1 MNHKSPER
9 QPISG
14 CLSFFKE
21 NAFVVLGII
30 IVVFLCMHGLFSIY
44 CFSAFPDEFGY
55 WAPAAAFLGYDWSN
69 ITSLGSYYSYGYSL
83 ILFPILFFFHNSVN
97 AYRFAI
103 VVNMV
108 LQCISIPMIYRIV
121 TFLFPNT
128 KKEIRQ
134 IVAVISI
141 LYPAWVYYTQMTM
154 VEGILNFLFIAA
166 IFLMVRF
173 LEKKT
178 VLRAVIVVLTTIFMY
193 VVHMRCIGIVI
204 ATVVFM
210 VFLLCG
216 NAKSV
221 LQKKKTAAFII
232 FPILLLFLFIGTFL
246 LKDMIIEKIYG
257 KVPDNILSWNDYSGL
272 MFRFSKVFSLKGLS
286 RIIKE
291 ICGKMYYI
299 GCATYGIGYFGI
311 IGLLKIA
318 IRTIR
323 NFKDKRNDQ
332 QHMAGFYIFLSC
344 FMQFIVA
351 LVYLIGS
358 SDTSNSRLDTFLH
371 GRYIDFFLPVV
382 IAIGIME
389 ITTFERKRAEII
401 TAFALHILFMLVSY
415 LVIHGNET
423 HMSGGHGFTMVG
435 MSYLH
440 ERGADAVPYFFKESA
455 LAAGLFVIVS
465 TLIYLYRHQKKVIW
479 LCFFVPIQVI
489 LALSICNRYVF
500 YNQDNIYGDVLIG
513 QMLEDIADENPDK
526 KILHV
531 YEGKAQYIEIVQFI
545 DRGREINV
553 IDGTVTQVSS
563 DSYLNDNTVLIVDMD
578 GAISSEAN
586 DYYMNKITVGH
597 LSLFY

>member
-14 CLSFFKE
+14 CLSFIKE
-21 NAFVVLGII
+21 NAFVLLGIM

-44 CFSAFPDEFGY
+44 GFSAFPDEFGY

-103 VVNMV
+103 LVNMV
-108 LQCISIPMIYRIV
+108 LQCISIPMMYRIV
-121 TFLFPNT
+121 TFLFPNI
-128 KKEIRQ
+128 KKEVSR
-134 IVAVISI
+134 IVAVISV

-154 VEGILNFLFIAA
+154 VEGVLNFLFIAA

-178 VLRAVIVVLTTIFMY
+178 ALRAVIVVLTTIFMY

-210 VFLLCG
+210 AFLLWQ
-216 NAKSV
+216 NAKNI
-221 LQKKKTAAFII
+221 LQKNKTTILII
-232 FPILLLFLFIGTFL
+232 SATLVFLFIGTFL
-246 LKDMIIEKIYG
+246 LKDLIIEKIYG
-257 KVPDNILSWNDYSGL
+257 KVPDSILSWNDYSGL
-272 MFRFSKVFSLKGLS
+272 LFRLGKVFSLKGLG
-286 RIIKE
+286 RIFKE

-311 IGLLKIA
+311 IGLFKIA
-318 IRTIR
+318 FRTIR
-323 NFKDKRNDQ
+323 NFKEKREDRSY
-332 QHMAGFYIFLSC
+332 MAEFYIFFSC
-344 FMQFIVA
+344 FMQFLVA

-358 SDTSNSRLDTFLH
+358 SDSTNSRLDTFLH

-382 IAIGIME
+382 IAIGIID
-389 ITTFERKRAEII
+389 ITTYEKKLVEIVI
-401 TAFALHILFMLVSY
+401 AFALHILFMVVSY
-415 LVIHGNET
+415 LVIQGNET

-440 ERGADAVPYFFKESA
+440 ERGADAIPYFIKESA
-455 LAAGLFVIVS
+455 LAAGMLIIVAA
-465 TLIYLYRHQKKVIW
+465 LVYLYRRRKKVIW
-479 LCFFVPIQVI
+479 LCFLVPIQVI
-489 LALSICNRYVF
+489 FALSVCDHYVF
-500 YNQDNIYGDVLIG
+500 YNQDNIYGDVLMG
-513 QMLEDIADENPDK
+513 QMLEDIADENPGK
-526 KILHV
+526 QILHV
-531 YEGKAQYIEIVQFI
+531 YEGEAQYIEIVQFI

-553 IDGTVTQVSS
+553 IDGTIEQVSS
-563 DSYLNDNTVLIVDMD
+563 DRYLNDNTVLIVDMD
-578 GAISSEAN
+578 GAISSVAN
-586 DYYMNKITVGH
+586 DYYKNNITVGH